1 MSALPLHALA
11 YQSTLPCA
19 LAADSID
26 ELLIDA
32 MARNQ
37 ALSVTG
43 ILLFDGHRFFQYL
56 EGPEEAIYQVFSR
69 IEAATRHGNVVV
81 QFDQAVSARYFR
93 TWSMV
98 CRSVDV
104 SALHAIA
111 AGKWKRHFPTVR
123 DDRRAVPG
131 LGPLVDF
138 WELPH
143 A

>member
-1 MSALPLHALA
+1 MPALPLRALA
-11 YQSTLPCA
+11 YQSTVSCP

-43 ILLFDGHRFFQYL
+43 VLLFDGNRFFQYL

-81 QFDQAVSARYFR
+81 QFDEAVSERYFR

-98 CRSVDV
+98 CRRVDV
-104 SALHAIA
+104 SALPTIA
-111 AGKWKRHFPTVR
+111 AGTWKRQFPPAR
-123 DDRRAVPG
+123 DDRRPVPG
-131 LGPLVDF
+131 LAPPVAS
-138 WELPH
+138 WALPH

>member
-1 MSALPLHALA
+1 
-11 YQSTLPCA
+11 
-19 LAADSID
+19 
-26 ELLIDA
+26 
-32 MARNQ
+32 
-37 ALSVTG
+37 
-43 ILLFDGHRFFQYL
+43 
-56 EGPEEAIYQVFSR
+56 
-69 IEAATRHGNVVV
+69 V
-81 QFDQAVSARYFR
+81 QFDEAVSERYFR

-131 LGPLVDF
+131 LAPLVDF

>member
-1 MSALPLHALA
+1 MSALPLRALA
-11 YQSTLPCA
+11 YQSTVSCP
-19 LAADSID
+19 LASDSID
-26 ELLIDA
+26 DLFTDA

-43 ILLFDGHRFFQYL
+43 VLLFDAHRVFQYL

-81 QFDQAVSARYFR
+81 KFDEAVSERYFR

-111 AGKWKRHFPTVR
+111 AGKWKRHFPAMR

-131 LGPLVDF
+131 LGALVDF